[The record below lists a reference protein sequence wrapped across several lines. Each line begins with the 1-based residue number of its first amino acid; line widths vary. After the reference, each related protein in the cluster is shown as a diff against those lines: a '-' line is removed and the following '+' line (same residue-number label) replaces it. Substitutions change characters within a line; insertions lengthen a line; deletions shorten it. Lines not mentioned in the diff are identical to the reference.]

1 MRSAYV
7 YQAFDNFLSLHV
19 CSINQG
25 GGVKA
30 VNYHLH
36 VTRPQ
41 HLILLFFFINI
52 YVDDFMAFGRYMR
65 RTDICDTWRTLH
77 MMEDNGL
84 YRVSPMLLFL
94 SLDISLWLC
103 TKFCCVDGASPREI
117 QISYI
122 PHSGG

>member
-1 MRSAYV
+1 MFTRRSIIS
-7 YQAFDNFLSLHV
+7 FLYTFAPSTKVVSQSSELLPS
-19 CSINQG
+19 CN
-25 GGVKA
+25 KA
-30 VNYHLH
+30 TTPHFIV
-36 VTRPQ
+36 
-41 HLILLFFFINI
+41 FFINI

-65 RTDICDTWRTLH
+65 RIDICDTWRTLH

-84 YRVSPMLLFL
+84 YRISPMLLFL

-117 QISYI
+117 QTSYI